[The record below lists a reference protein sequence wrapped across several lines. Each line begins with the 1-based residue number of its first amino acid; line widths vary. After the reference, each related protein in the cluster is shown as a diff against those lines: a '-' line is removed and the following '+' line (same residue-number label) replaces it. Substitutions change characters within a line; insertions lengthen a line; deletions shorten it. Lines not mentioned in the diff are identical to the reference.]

1 MNLTLN
7 IDVSE
12 ETREAVEKIRDL
24 NERVAWFLQE
34 QAALERW
41 RQERQSNDDREIA
54 AAIVREAEFL
64 KQSGE
69 SRDAIGER
77 LLSRWDRMMSQIAG

>member
-41 RQERQSNDDREIA
+41 RQDRRSNDDREIA

-77 LLSRWDRMMSQIAG
+77 LLSRWDRMMSQIAE

>member
-41 RQERQSNDDREIA
+41 RQERRSNDVREIA

-77 LLSRWDRMMSQIAG
+77 LLSRWDRMMSQIAE

>member
-12 ETREAVEKIRDL
+12 ETREAVQKIHDL
-24 NERVAWFLQE
+24 SERVAWFLQE

-41 RQERQSNDDREIA
+41 REERQSREDRETA
-54 AAIVREAEFL
+54 AAIVREAEAL
-64 KQSGE
+64 KHSGE
-69 SRDAIGER
+69 SPVAIGER
-77 LLSRWDRMMSQIAG
+77 LLSRWDRMMSQISE

>member
-54 AAIVREAEFL
+54 AAIVRDAEFL
-64 KQSGE
+64 KHSGE

-77 LLSRWDRMMSQIAG
+77 LLSRWDRMMSQIAE

>member
-77 LLSRWDRMMSQIAG
+77 FLSRWDRMMSQIAE

>member
-41 RQERQSNDDREIA
+41 RQERRSNDEREIA

-77 LLSRWDRMMSQIAG
+77 LLSRWDRMMSQIAE

>member
-54 AAIVREAEFL
+54 AAIVRDAEFL
-64 KQSGE
+64 KQSEE

-77 LLSRWDRMMSQIAG
+77 LLSRWDRMMSQITE

>member
-54 AAIVREAEFL
+54 AAIVRDAEFL

>member
-12 ETREAVEKIRDL
+12 ETREAVQKIHDL

-41 RQERQSNDDREIA
+41 RQEHQSSEDRETA
-54 AAIVREAEFL
+54 AAIVREGEAL
-64 KQSGE
+64 KHSGE

-77 LLSRWDRMMSQIAG
+77 LLSRWDRMMSQISE

>member
-41 RQERQSNDDREIA
+41 RQERQSNDDRKIA
-54 AAIVREAEFL
+54 AAIVRDAEFL

>member
-54 AAIVREAEFL
+54 AAIVRDAEFL

-77 LLSRWDRMMSQIAG
+77 LLSRWDRMMSQIAE